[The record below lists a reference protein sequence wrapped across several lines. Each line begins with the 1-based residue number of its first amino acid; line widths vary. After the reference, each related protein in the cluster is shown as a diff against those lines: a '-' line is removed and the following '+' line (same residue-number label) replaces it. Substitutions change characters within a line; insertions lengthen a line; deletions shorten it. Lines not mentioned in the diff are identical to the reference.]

1 MPCLSSVVTRPR
13 RTWNRNQDAIATPSD
28 QVYIVRNT
36 TLCPNKAQG
45 GANATFVAAAPSLTP
60 RTGAGC
66 SGGSDLAAAV
76 PWHAPYACP
85 PAPLAFRASLVVQE
99 SCSSLRCVHARAKSQ
114 VNELLQSSKLVHVL
128 QFLHTR

>member
-1 MPCLSSVVTRPR
+1 MTNQVLWPCTRTPRLSSVVTRAWPR

-66 SGGSDLAAAV
+66 GMGSDLAAAV
-76 PWHAPYACP
+76 
-85 PAPLAFRASLVVQE
+85 S
-99 SCSSLRCVHARAKSQ
+99 
-114 VNELLQSSKLVHVL
+114 
-128 QFLHTR
+128 

>member
-1 MPCLSSVVTRPR
+1 MRTSPR

-66 SGGSDLAAAV
+66 SSGSGAI
-76 PWHAPYACP
+76 ACP
-85 PAPLAFRASLVVQE
+85 HACPLASLGSCAVSGVQG
-99 SCSSLRCVHARAKSQ
+99 
-114 VNELLQSSKLVHVL
+114 
-128 QFLHTR
+128 